1 MWDRPAP
8 GGTTWSSSRTALPRG
23 GRIFN
28 AVRGLHPVS
37 GAVLVAFSNEFT
49 LPASTVAWANF
60 ANVVVE

>member
-1 MWDRPAP
+1 MVELADSAATRRAD
-8 GGTTWSSSRTALPRG
+8 LQRG
-23 GRIFN
+23 Q
-28 AVRGLHPVS
+28 GLHPVS